1 MDIYI
6 GHPSSIKFKKEI
18 YRPLKKSSL
27 DEEHNLV
34 LPHEDPG
41 QFDSNKFFKEDCDL
55 VVADVSKA
63 STGLGIE
70 LGWAESLEL
79 PILCVYKEGSNPSNS
94 IKEVTNRIKKYSDS
108 EELIEIINQE
118 IRRLQRE

>member
-6 GHPSSIKFKKEI
+6 GHSSSIDFEKEI
-18 YRPLKKSSL
+18 YRPLKESSL

-55 VVADVSKA
+55 VIADVSRA

-70 LGWAESLEL
+70 LGWADSLEV
-79 PILCVYKEGSNPSNS
+79 PVLCVYREGSNPSNS
-94 IKEVTNRIKKYSDS
+94 IKEVSNRVKKYSDS
-108 EELIEIINQE
+108 EELVEIINQE
-118 IRRLQRE
+118 ISKVQSE